1 MEQVLWFIK
10 YELLFM
16 DHVLWTTKLSVYQG
30 TYSMG
35 RMVIGKDLLAI
46 EHVIWA
52 IARVPFSL
60 EDGP

>member
-1 MEQVLWFIK
+1 
-10 YELLFM
+10 M
-16 DHVLWTTKLSVYQG
+16 DHVLWTTKLSVHQG
-30 TYSMG
+30 TYSMD

-46 EHVIWA
+46 EHVIWT